1 MPRSTPAIDALFP
14 EWVLTVTS
22 TIDATPDDL
31 FPGERSSVAGA
42 VRHRQCEF
50 ATGRVRAR
58 ELLARLGWP
67 DAVIP
72 VGPDRSPVWPE
83 GIVGSISHTHDL
95 CAVSVARQSQ
105 TGGLGID
112 VEPDEPLDDE
122 TLSGICTPREL
133 AGLGS
138 LPAARRGRA
147 ARCLFSAKESVFKC
161 QYPLTGAM
169 PDFRDVEIEFDHASD
184 AFEAASVTVGS
195 VDLPPMGGR
204 WLCRDAWVFTGAVL
218 R

>member
-1 MPRSTPAIDALFP
+1 LTPDIDELFP
-14 EWVLTVTS
+14 GWVLTVTS
-22 TIDATPDDL
+22 PIDATPEDL
-31 FPGERSSVAGA
+31 FPQERSSVAKA

-58 ELLARLGWP
+58 ELLVRLGLP
-67 DAVIP
+67 DAVVP

-95 CAVSVARQSQ
+95 CAVTVARQAQ

-122 TLSGICTPREL
+122 TLSSICTPREL

-138 LPAARRGRA
+138 LAEARRGRA
-147 ARCLFSAKESVFKC
+147 ARRLFRAKESVFKC
-161 QYPLTGAM
+161 QYPVTGSM
-169 PDFRDVEIEFDHASD
+169 PGFRDVEIEFDRASD
-184 AFEAASVTVGS
+184 AFEAASVTAGS
-195 VDLPPMGGR
+195 ADLPPIRGR
-204 WLCRDAWVFTGAVL
+204 WLNRDAWVFTSAVL